1 MPQVILTERA
11 IRNLERMQEF
21 LVEENPV
28 SAKRAGQAI
37 IKNIRL
43 LKSKPQIG
51 RQVEGMLPEFR
62 ELIIKFGDSGYIALY
77 HYEDD
82 VVTILTIR
90 HQKEAG
96 Y

>member
-11 IRNLERMQEF
+11 IRNLERVQDF
-21 LVEENPV
+21 LVEKNPV

-62 ELIIKFGDSGYIALY
+62 ELIIQFGDSGYVALY
-77 HYEDD
+77 HYAGD
-82 VVTILTIR
+82 VVTVLTIR
-90 HQKEAG
+90 HQKETG
-96 Y
+96 H

>member
-1 MPQVILTERA
+1 
-11 IRNLERMQEF
+11 MQEF
-21 LVEENPV
+21 LLTKTPV

-43 LKSKPQIG
+43 LKSNPQIG

-62 ELIIKFGDSGYIALY
+62 ELIIQFGDSGYVALY
-77 HYEDD
+77 HYAGD
-82 VVTILTIR
+82 VVTVLTIR

-96 Y
+96 H

>member
-11 IRNLERMQEF
+11 IRNLERVQEF
-21 LVEENPV
+21 LVEKNPA

-43 LKSKPQIG
+43 LKGKPEIG

-62 ELIIKFGDSGYIALY
+62 ELIIKFGDSGYVALD
-77 HYEDD
+77 HYEGD
-82 VVTILTIR
+82 VVTVLTIR

>member
-11 IRNLERMQEF
+11 LRNLERVQEF
-21 LVEENPV
+21 LMEKNPG

-37 IKNIRL
+37 IKTIRL
-43 LKSKPQIG
+43 LKSKPHIG
-51 RQVEGMLPEFR
+51 RQVEGMSPDFR
-62 ELIIKFGDSGYIALY
+62 ELIIKFGDSGYVALY
-77 HYEDD
+77 HHEGDI
-82 VVTILTIR
+82 VTVLTIR